1 MDLLFRQHPGEDLP
15 ALNDPVEQSPVVVP
29 DQLEGVAVAREHVVL
44 LLDRAD
50 VVGLGEWKH
59 LDNRNIGAVRS
70 RRREYSPKGNEPRGV
85 TCIEVSRLG

>member
-50 VVGLGEWKH
+50 VVGLGESIH
-59 LDNRNIGAVRS
+59 FVFASFSQNSALMPASATDGAARW
-70 RRREYSPKGNEPRGV
+70 
-85 TCIEVSRLG
+85 